1 MCILQIEIESVLNS
15 KGTGTG
21 TGTSKFQVPFSKPE
35 LELGTSSF
43 FGQEL
48 GTSSFFGGTCPAL
61 VFAHFGVFLVV
72 ADTHFGVIWNSE
84 KISYM

>member
-1 MCILQIEIESVLNS
+1 MHILQKEIESVLNS

-21 TGTSKFQVPFSKPE
+21 TGTNKFQVPFSKPE

-48 GTSSFFGGTCPAL
+48 GT
-61 VFAHFGVFLVV
+61 
-72 ADTHFGVIWNSE
+72 WN
-84 KISYM
+84 